1 MTMKRFK
8 DVNEALA
15 LFEYYE
21 KKGSEALDQY
31 GDSKT
36 FNRCQESIVKII
48 AYLKCND
55 SVYLLERFHNHL
67 NIAVRIEAALYT
79 LSLDEK
85 KSLKILQDVAKSGS
99 KRAFEAEWII
109 KRWKKEDLKPYLI
122 GLCTN
127 QEVPEMKI
135 KKNAL
140 KELVYRV
147 LINVGLVAC
156 KENQDKEK

>member
-1 MTMKRFK
+1 MRRK
-8 DVNEALA
+8 VW
-15 LFEYYE
+15 
-21 KKGSEALDQY
+21 
-31 GDSKT
+31 
-36 FNRCQESIVKII
+36 
-48 AYLKCND
+48 
-55 SVYLLERFHNHL
+55 
-67 NIAVRIEAALYT
+67 
-79 LSLDEK
+79 
-85 KSLKILQDVAKSGS
+85 KILQDVAKSGS

>member
-1 MTMKRFK
+1 MKRFK

-21 KKGSEALDQY
+21 NKRNEALAQY

-36 FNRCQESIVKII
+36 ANRCFENIKKIVM
-48 AYLKCND
+48 YLKCND
-55 SVYLLERFHNHL
+55 SIYLLERFHNHP
-67 NIAVRIEAALYT
+67 NIAVRVDAAILT
-79 LSLDEK
+79 LPLDEK
-85 KSLKILQDVAKSGS
+85 KSLRVLKEIVKMNVRSSLA
-99 KRAFEAEWII
+99 AETAT
-109 KRWKKEDLKPYLI
+109 KEWKNGNLKPYLI